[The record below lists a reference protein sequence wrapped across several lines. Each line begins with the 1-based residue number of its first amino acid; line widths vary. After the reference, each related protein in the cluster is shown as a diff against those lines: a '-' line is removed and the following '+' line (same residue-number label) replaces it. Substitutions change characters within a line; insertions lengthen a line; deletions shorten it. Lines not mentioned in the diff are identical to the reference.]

1 MLNFFDFIESEKKIS
16 NMIYIPVFSLKLFYH
31 MYLYIQ
37 IYCNPTFAWIF
48 LAMNQPF
55 SYIEQHGLDTAYLQT

>member
-37 IYCNPTFAWIF
+37 NPTFIC
-48 LAMNQPF
+48 MNISCHEPALF
-55 SYIEQHGLDTAYLQT
+55 IY